1 MKKGFTWLAWKGRGR
16 AYGKT
21 EVPLWGHGSR
31 GHQKTQSASQEE
43 MDWEQESPSAKEFIV
58 VLKSLG
64 THDGKRAGRRKCW
77 SLKFIAPAVIMSRL
91 EG

>member
-1 MKKGFTWLAWKGRGR
+1 MARLERKRKSLWKDRGAIVGTWEPGAPE
-16 AYGKT
+16 A
-21 EVPLWGHGSR
+21 
-31 GHQKTQSASQEE
+31 QSASQEE

-91 EG
+91 EGWREF